1 MLMKAT
7 RLHPG
12 PPQSV
17 MVVWIVTEAVVGIEV
32 AGVVA
37 GTDTTETEAVT
48 DMAFVESV
56 ADTVIS
62 EVMVDSVGIADAG
75 AEVGNVATIVRFID

>member
-37 GTDTTETEAVT
+37 GINITEAEAVT
-48 DMAFVESV
+48 D
-56 ADTVIS
+56 
-62 EVMVDSVGIADAG
+62 IAL
-75 AEVGNVATIVRFID
+75 